1 VDLGEAY
8 AGKKKFGRKLA
19 NSDNLQQ
26 NDPGSMKITATVITL
41 NEEHNI
47 AAALES
53 LAWADEIIVVD
64 SQSSD
69 RTVEI
74 AGAFTDRIYSRPWP
88 GYSAQKNFAAE
99 QATHDW
105 IFSLDADERVSPQLA
120 AELQQLQRAGEP
132 EAAVYRMPRLTFYL
146 GRWIKHSGW
155 RPDYKLRLYDR
166 KRARWE
172 GDYVHESLQTNGK
185 VDRLSGDILHYTVRD
200 AAEHHLRMD
209 RYTTLAAEQRRSQ
222 GKRAS
227 LASLL
232 ISPVVVFLRSYVFKL
247 GFLDGIPG
255 LAIARFAAHYEFL
268 KNLKLWEMG
277 KRDS

>member
-1 VDLGEAY
+1 M
-8 AGKKKFGRKLA
+8 
-19 NSDNLQQ
+19 N
-26 NDPGSMKITATVITL
+26 ITATVITL

-74 AGAFTDRIYSRPWP
+74 ALTFTDRVYARHWP

-99 QATHDW
+99 QATNDW
-105 IFSLDADERVSPQLA
+105 IFSLDADERVSKELA
-120 AELQQLQRAGEP
+120 DEIQQLKRGAEP
-132 EAAVYRMPRLTFYL
+132 EAAGYRMPRLTFYL
-146 GRWIKHSGW
+146 GRWIRHSGW
-155 RPDYKLRLYDR
+155 RPDNKLRLYHR
-166 KRARWE
+166 KRARWQ
-172 GDYVHESLQTNGK
+172 GDYVHETLEADGK
-185 VDRLSGDILHYTVRD
+185 VGRLNGDILHYTVRD
-200 AAEHHLRMD
+200 AAEHHLRMN
-209 RYTTLAAEQRRSQ
+209 RYTTLAAQQRYSQ

-227 LASLL
+227 IVSLFV
-232 ISPVVVFLRSYVFKL
+232 SPVAVFLRSYIFKL

-277 KRDS
+277 RRVRSP